1 MSTYTVD
8 TRNMEAE
15 KMGCRIGDMPSLHMI
30 ILTFQLLIFRG
41 TTPNKQQTV
50 GTCNH
55 NSGTYWCTPPK
66 LTSRLKREEIT
77 SPNNG
82 FSEQNSWVF
91 GSFESRRR
99 EGEISC
105 TIAAVS
111 TRAQRTNVA
120 NGNRWIM
127 LCCWLAMVPKM
138 DVTGIRVWHTIDF
151 PYKVRVPPIR
161 GGRVSLG
168 SGFSRLR

>member
-1 MSTYTVD
+1 MD

-15 KMGCRIGDMPSLHMI
+15 KMGCRIGDMPSLHTI
-30 ILTFQLLIFRG
+30 ILTFQLLIFRD
-41 TTPNKQQTV
+41 TTPNKQQTL

-55 NSGTYWCTPPK
+55 NSGTYWYPPK
-66 LTSRLKREEIT
+66 FTCVLKREKQLHLLTID
-77 SPNNG
+77 
-82 FSEQNSWVF
+82 FQNKISWIL
-91 GSFESRRR
+91 GSFESRHR

-111 TRAQRTNVA
+111 TRARRTHVA

-138 DVTGIRVWHTIDF
+138 DVTGIRVWDTHRFSSQGKGT
-151 PYKVRVPPIR
+151 PPSR
-161 GGRVSLG
+161 EVEEFHLEQGFLGR
-168 SGFSRLR
+168 

>member
-15 KMGCRIGDMPSLHMI
+15 KMGCRIGDMPSLHTI

-41 TTPNKQQTV
+41 TTNKQQTV

-55 NSGTYWCTPPK
+55 NSGTYWYPPK
-66 LTSRLKREEIT
+66 LTCLLKREEVT
-77 SPNNG
+77 SPNDR
-82 FSEQNSWVF
+82 FSEQNSWIW
-91 GSFESRRR
+91 GSFEPRHR

-111 TRAQRTNVA
+111 TRAQSTNVA

-127 LCCWLAMVPKM
+127 LCCWLAMVLKM
-138 DVTGIRVWHTIDF
+138 DVTGIRVWDTIDF
-151 PYKVRVPPIR
+151 PHKVREPPQ
-161 GGRVSLG
+161 GG
-168 SGFSRLR
+168 